1 MFIQTEQ
8 TPNPKTLKFLPG
20 ETVLENGTA
29 FFETKRAAE
38 DASPLAAALFQIKDV
53 SGVFFGFDF
62 ITITSEDGDWD
73 EIKPMALGVIMEHY
87 MGGISVMFENRAASE
102 SSEGRTDRTEEE
114 EDIILQIK
122 DLLDERVRPA
132 VARDGGDITFYDYQ
146 DGVVFLQMKGACSG
160 CPSSTATLQHGVQ
173 NLLKHYIPEIQSVEA
188 VA

>member
-29 FFETKRAAE
+29 FFETKREAE
-38 DASPLAAALFQIKDV
+38 DASPLAAALFQVAGVD
-53 SGVFFGFDF
+53 GVFFGYDF
-62 ITITSEDGDWD
+62 VTITSENGDWD
-73 EIKPMALGVIMEHY
+73 EIKPAVLGTIMEHY
-87 MGGISVMFENRAASE
+87 MAGGPIMLEQSAVATPSGVEKE
-102 SSEGRTDRTEEE
+102 RTEEE
-114 EDIILQIK
+114 DDIILQIK

-132 VARDGGDITFYDYQ
+132 VARDGGDITFYDYV

-173 NLLKHYIPEIQSVEA
+173 NLLKHYIPEIKSVEA
-188 VA
+188 VT